1 LQIHNITIS
10 EIQALLRKQKKAP
23 NELLAAMKKDSRIG
37 VQRLLEKYDR
47 EQKSLQKLRDKAEQ
61 MLINERRLWDQG
73 YLYLA
78 GLDEAGRG
86 PLAGPVVSACVI
98 LPKGLVIEGVDDSKK
113 LTASKRED
121 LFDQISKKAIA
132 IGVGIIDHCRIDNV
146 NILYATKEAM
156 IQAVNA
162 CKQQPDY
169 LLLDAIHLKDMPLPQ
184 LSIIGGDAKSQSI
197 AAASIIAKVTRDR
210 MMEGFARLYP
220 EYGFDKHK
228 GYGTAEHIEAIRKFG
243 ISPIHRKSFLIKIF
257 SNVQR

>member
-1 LQIHNITIS
+1 MQIHNITIS

-121 LFDQISKKAIA
+121 LFDQISKK
-132 IGVGIIDHCRIDNV
+132 
-146 NILYATKEAM
+146 
-156 IQAVNA
+156 
-162 CKQQPDY
+162 
-169 LLLDAIHLKDMPLPQ
+169 Q
-184 LSIIGGDAKSQSI
+184 LQ
-197 AAASIIAKVTRDR
+197 
-210 MMEGFARLYP
+210 
-220 EYGFDKHK
+220 
-228 GYGTAEHIEAIRKFG
+228 
-243 ISPIHRKSFLIKIF
+243 
-257 SNVQR
+257 